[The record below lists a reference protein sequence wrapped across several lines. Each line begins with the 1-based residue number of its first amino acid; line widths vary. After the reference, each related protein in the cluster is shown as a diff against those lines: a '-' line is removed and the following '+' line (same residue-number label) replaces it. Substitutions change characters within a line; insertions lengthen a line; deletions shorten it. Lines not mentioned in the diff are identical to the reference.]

1 LITEEDALRACQ
13 KAGVEIAVP
22 DDEQE
27 PVRRV
32 VVEVS
37 GGCAEV
43 VELDPGV
50 AVEIRDYDC
59 KGCELTGDPTART
72 RRANTATSASMRVRC
87 RWLCDRRFGPR
98 KSNLHRKENRNGKY
112 SGKASRWQG
121 GHQHPI

>member
-1 LITEEDALRACQ
+1 MITEEDALRACQ

-50 AVEIRDYDC
+50 TVEIRDYDC
-59 KGCELTGDPTART
+59 QGCELTGDPDCTDAKGEH
-72 RRANTATSASMRVRC
+72 C
-87 RWLCDRRFGPR
+87 HIYQFEGPVPVD
-98 KSNLHRKENRNGKY
+98 S
-112 SGKASRWQG
+112 
-121 GHQHPI
+121 